1 MGIPHYFRVITQTYS
16 NIVGIT
22 MPKTDHIFF
31 DFNGAIHQSAKKII
45 DQAKAKGTSIVD
57 IYGESMDNE
66 QTEEIQPIEREIM
79 EAVEDYVRGLTNL
92 VRPAKGVYIYM
103 DGVAPHAKLM
113 QQRKRRYLS
122 MLRYKLLQTE
132 PIWDTNAISPGT
144 MFMIRL
150 AAFLR
155 KQFRDIPLRA
165 GILTRYSF
173 SDENGE
179 AEHKIFATMANI
191 PHDES
196 VMIHGLDADLI
207 MLSLLSH
214 RPNITL
220 MREPHEGA
228 DFQFLDIDRLRE
240 GILKEL
246 STRYLWPIGLD
257 KDKDG
262 SKGKSMDLFG
272 REACDAIE
280 SYIVWCFLLGN
291 DFLPHMPT
299 LHLQKNGLQKILE
312 ASQHMMLVNSANS
325 MINWDTIYMVL
336 EELSRE
342 EDYIMHTLIDENVK
356 KRCHAKT
363 EEEKVD
369 MYPLLD
375 ENKSDLAKEI
385 YIKGGLR
392 IMIPWQAL
400 YYKKLF
406 GTRMHDMS
414 VVADACKE
422 YMTGMEWT
430 YRYYKRLARNS
441 EWYYPF
447 PYAPAMIDLAN
458 HIAAGKNSHLQMIEE
473 WKENHKIP
481 TFIPDYVQLL
491 CILPPESKHLLPNRL
506 RDIITDPKLG
516 CTHMYPIKYPVL
528 TFLKMR
534 LWECCPILPPLD
546 IPLLKKSSGKIVTQI
561 EKLKP
566 RAKITE
572 AFSKGFHIAK

>member
-1 MGIPHYFRVITQTYS
+1 MGIPHYFRVITQAYHD
-16 NIVGIT
+16 IVGIS
-22 MPKTDHIFF
+22 MPTTDHIFF

-45 DQAKAKGTSIVD
+45 DQKRAQGTSLAD
-57 IYGESMDNE
+57 MYTDCDGLDTKEMDDDV
-66 QTEEIQPIEREIM
+66 QPIEMEIM
-79 EAVEDYVRGLTNL
+79 EAVEEYVRGLANL
-92 VRPAKGVYIYM
+92 VRPNKGLYIYM

-122 MLRYKLLQTE
+122 MLRYKLLHTE

-155 KQFRDIPLRA
+155 KQIRNCPLRT
-165 GILTRYSF
+165 GITTRFSF

-179 AEHKIFATMANI
+179 AEHKIFAAMANI

-228 DFQFLDIDRLRE
+228 DFQFLYVDRLRM

-246 STRYLWPIGLD
+246 SSKHMWPIGD
-257 KDKDG
+257 IEEQG
-262 SKGKSMDLFG
+262 IFG

-280 SYIVWCFLLGN
+280 SYVVWCFLLGN

-299 LHLQKNGLQKILE
+299 LHLQKNGLQKVLE
-312 ASQHMMLVNSANS
+312 ASQQTILVNSSNS
-325 MINWDTIYMVL
+325 TINWDIVHHVL
-336 EELSRE
+336 EDLCKE
-342 EDYIMHTLIDENVK
+342 ENDIMHTLIADSIR

-363 EEEKVD
+363 DEEKAD
-369 MYPLLD
+369 MYPLLE
-375 ENKSDLAKEI
+375 ENRSDLAQEI
-385 YIKGGLR
+385 YNRGGVR
-392 IMIPWQAL
+392 NVPTWRPL

-406 GTRMHDMS
+406 ATRMHDLAII
-414 VVADACKE
+414 ADACRE
-422 YMTGMEWT
+422 YMTGIEWT
-430 YRYYKRLARNS
+430 YRYYKRLARNP

-447 PYAPAMIDLAN
+447 PYAPTMSDLTN
-458 HIAAGKNSHLQMIEE
+458 YIAAGKEAHVYMVGE
-473 WKENHKIP
+473 WKENHKTP
-481 TFIPDYVQLL
+481 MFIPDYVQLL
-491 CILPPESKHLLPNRL
+491 CILPPESKQLLPNRL
-506 RDIITDPKLG
+506 RDIMTDPKLG
-516 CTHMYPIKYPVL
+516 CTHMYPTKYPVL
-528 TFLKMR
+528 TFLKTR
-534 LWECCPILPPLD
+534 LWECAPVLPPLD
-546 IPLLKKSSGKIVTQI
+546 IQLLKKSSGKIVTQI

-572 AFSKGFHIAK
+572 AFSKGFHIAR